1 MIYTMN
7 GLELS
12 EKFYVEYGAPMLRN
26 EFPQLAD
33 VVAVGLVGS
42 GSECFGYDD
51 EISRDHDFEPGF
63 CIFVPD
69 AIDDGDF
76 FRLDKA
82 YRRLPREFMGFRR
95 TIDAPVGG
103 SRHGVFR
110 TSEFFSGKVGTSDGN
125 LQLKEWFFVPEQGL
139 AEVTNGKIFRDDLGE
154 VSDIRHRLLYY
165 PEDVRLKKIAGNLLV
180 MGQSGQYNYSR
191 CISRGDTAAAQLA
204 VNEFVKS
211 ALNVIFLINKSYCPY
226 YKWIFRALR
235 ELPVL
240 SNLYDDLEYLIS
252 SPNYDDFPKEKEYII
267 EHICRDII
275 GELRIRRI
283 TNFNGN
289 EAEGHAY
296 SVNNGIKDGNIR
308 NLHILYGV

>member
-1 MIYTMN
+1 MIN

-12 EKFYVEYGAPMLRN
+12 RRFYNEYGAPMLRN
-26 EFPQLAD
+26 DFPHLES

-69 AIDDGDF
+69 GIDDKDF
-76 FRLDKA
+76 FQLDKA
-82 YRRLPREFMGFRR
+82 YRRLPREFMGFTR
-95 TIDAPVGG
+95 TTDAPVGG

-110 TSEFFSGKVGTSDGN
+110 ISDFFLGKVGTPDGN
-125 LQLKEWFFVPEQGL
+125 LQPKEWFLVPEQGL
-139 AEVTNGKIFRDDLGE
+139 AEATNGKIFRDDSGE
-154 VSDIRHRLLYY
+154 VSDIRRRLFYY
-165 PEDVRLKKIAGNLLV
+165 PEDVRLKKLAGNLLV
-180 MGQSGQYNYSR
+180 MGQAGQYNYSR
-191 CISRGDTAAAQLA
+191 SISRGDTAAAQLA

-211 ALNVIFLINKSYCPY
+211 ALNVIFLINKKYCPY
-226 YKWIFRALR
+226 YKWVFRALK
-235 ELPVL
+235 ELSKL
-240 SNLYDDLEYLIS
+240 SELYDDLEYLIS
-252 SPNYDDFPKEKEYII
+252 TPNYDDFSKEKEYII
-267 EHICRDII
+267 EKICKAII
-275 GELRIRRI
+275 GELRLEGF

-296 SVNNGIKDGNIR
+296 SVNNKIKDGNIR